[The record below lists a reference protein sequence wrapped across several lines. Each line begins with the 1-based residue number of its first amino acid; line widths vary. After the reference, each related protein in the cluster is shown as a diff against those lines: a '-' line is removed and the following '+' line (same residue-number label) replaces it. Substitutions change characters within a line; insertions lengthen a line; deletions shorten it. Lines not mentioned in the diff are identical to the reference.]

1 MSSGR
6 PLEFDPDAALGAA
19 MRLFWAQGYKATS
32 MQGLLDGMGI
42 ARSSFYQAFR
52 GKRQIFLRA
61 IDRYRENL
69 VAELRAGLAASGSGL
84 AFLRDTLD
92 SVAEDARRGDGRM
105 GCLVFN
111 SAAEF
116 GQRDPGMAAEI
127 SMSIDAFASVFSEA
141 VRRAQRDGEIDP
153 HKDPELLG
161 RHVVCA
167 MSGLRT
173 LAKAGATPEE
183 LAKLAELAA
192 AALR

>member
-32 MQGLLDGMGI
+32 LQGLLDGMGI

-52 GKRQIFLRA
+52 GKRQIFVRA
-61 IDRYRENL
+61 IDRYREGL
-69 VAELRAGLAASGSGL
+69 VADLQGNLEASGSGL
-84 AFLRDTLD
+84 AFLRGTLR
-92 SVAEDARRGDGRM
+92 SVAEDARCGDGRM

-116 GQRDPGMAAEI
+116 GQRDPRMAAEI
-127 SMSIDAFASVFSEA
+127 RSSIDAFAGVFSEA

-153 HKDPELLG
+153 RKDPELLG

-173 LAKAGATPEE
+173 LAKAGTAPEE
-183 LAKLAELAA
+183 LEQLAELAA
-192 AALR
+192 AALH